1 MSLLPNGKIIQR
13 NDNLYYNN
21 PILRLLTQT
30 DLSNIN
36 NTINN
41 MEANIINNH
50 IIFGN
55 RGVYIGSENENI
67 TISYESAKY
76 MIIYLSPES
85 QTSSITQTLQL
96 LINGISSSY
105 NSYYAILN
113 EGVNVGFH
121 QQYYIGTHI
130 ASFTE
135 SNLQLTIWSN
145 LQTDRYFFLNYIIFT

>member
-1 MSLLPNGKIIQR
+1 M
-13 NDNLYYNN
+13 
-21 PILRLLTQT
+21 RLLTQT

-55 RGVYIGSENENI
+55 RVVYIGSENENI
-67 TISYESAKY
+67 TISYESVKY

-85 QTSSITQTLQL
+85 QNSSITQTLRF

-105 NSYYAILN
+105 NNCYAVLN
-113 EGVNVGFH
+113 EGVTVGFH
-121 QQYYIGTHI
+121 QQYYIGIHI